1 MQEKKDELALSYE
14 RCKELNKRFG
24 KSYYYSTYLLPKAS
38 RKYIHSLYAFCR
50 YADDIVD
57 DFGPSDITSRK
68 ERLKR
73 FGDDF
78 YRDLKLGRS
87 EDPILKA
94 VVNTVELFEIEV
106 ELFDKFL
113 HSMEMDFAKLRY
125 ETYDELLI
133 YMEGS
138 AAVIGEMTL
147 PVLEPSS
154 KYAREPAR
162 QLGFAFQL
170 TNFIRDVEEDLKR
183 GRIYLPLED
192 VEKFD
197 ALDDLLLNK
206 NTPKV
211 KDLISFEIDRA
222 NEHYSSSLDGDGY
235 LPPRSLACVQGAR
248 DLYSGIL
255 EEVRKSNYQVFGH
268 RATVSTYRKLTTAA
282 RTILL

>member
-1 MQEKKDELALSYE
+1 MQEENEALALSYE
-14 RCKELNKRFG
+14 RCKGLNKQFG

-57 DFGPSDITSRK
+57 DFDPSDLASRK
-68 ERLKR
+68 ERLKK

-78 YRDLKLGRS
+78 YRDLKGGQS
-87 EDPILKA
+87 DDPILRA
-94 VVNTVELFEIEV
+94 VVNTVKLFDIDI

-113 HSMEMDFAKLRY
+113 RSMEMDFSKTRY
-125 ETYDELLI
+125 ETYDELLV

-183 GRIYLPLED
+183 GRIYLPLAD
-192 VEKFD
+192 IEKFG
-197 ALDDLLLNK
+197 ALKDLELCK
-206 NTPKV
+206 NTDKV
-211 KDLISFEIDRA
+211 KDLVSFEIERA
-222 NEHYSSSLDGDGY
+222 SEHYAASIEGDKY
-235 LPPRSLACVQGAR
+235 LPPRSSACVQAAR

-255 EEVRKSNYQVFGH
+255 EEVKKNDNQIFGH
-268 RATVSTYRKLTTAA
+268 RATVSTYRKLKTAA
-282 RTILL
+282 RTVIL

>member
-1 MQEKKDELALSYE
+1 MRQDNDSLAKSYE
-14 RCKELNKRFG
+14 KCKELNKRFG

-57 DFGPSDITSRK
+57 DFDPSDLASRR
-68 ERLKR
+68 ERLKK

-78 YRDLKLGRS
+78 YRDLQVGRS
-87 EDPILKA
+87 SDVILKA
-94 VVNTVELFEIEV
+94 VVNTVKEFDIDKV
-106 ELFDKFL
+106 LFDKFL
-113 HSMEMDFAKLRY
+113 FSMEMDFTKTRY
-125 ETYDELLI
+125 ETYDDLLV

-192 VEKFD
+192 IEKFG
-197 ALDDLLLNK
+197 AIDDIIRN
-206 NTPKV
+206 NNSDKV
-211 KDLISFEIDRA
+211 KELVAFEITRA
-222 NEHYSSSLDGDGY
+222 QEHYSESLLGDVY
-235 LPPRSLACVQGAR
+235 LPPRSAACVQAAR
-248 DLYSGIL
+248 QLYSGIL
-255 EEVRKSNYQVFGH
+255 EEVEKADYKIFGK
-268 RATVSTYRKLTTAA
+268 RATVSMYKKLKTAA
-282 RTILL
+282 RTVLL

>member
-1 MQEKKDELALSYE
+1 MKDEKDALALSYE

-24 KSYYYSTYLLPKAS
+24 KSYYYSTYLLPKSS

-57 DFGPSDITSRK
+57 DFDPSDLASRK
-68 ERLKR
+68 ERLKK
-73 FGDDF
+73 FSDDF
-78 YRDLKLGRS
+78 YHDLKVGQS
-87 EDPILKA
+87 SDPILRA
-94 VVNTVELFEIEV
+94 VIHTVKLFDIEV

-113 HSMEMDFAKLRY
+113 HSMEMDFSKTRY
-125 ETYDELLI
+125 ETYDELLG

-183 GRIYLPLED
+183 NRIYLPLSD

-197 ALDDLLLNK
+197 ALEDLLLNK
-206 NTPKV
+206 NSERV
-211 KDLISFEIDRA
+211 RDLISFEIDRA
-222 NEHYSSSLDGDGY
+222 REHYLQSLAGDCY
-235 LPPRSLACVQGAR
+235 LPPRSAACVQAAR

-255 EEVRKSNYQVFGH
+255 QEVEKSNYQIFGH
-268 RATVSTYRKLTTAA
+268 RATVSMYRKLKTAA
-282 RTILL
+282 RTVVI

>member
-1 MQEKKDELALSYE
+1 MQEENEALALSYE
-14 RCKELNKRFG
+14 RCKGLNKQFG

-57 DFGPSDITSRK
+57 DFDPSDLASRK
-68 ERLKR
+68 ERLKK

-78 YRDLKLGRS
+78 YRDLKGGQS
-87 EDPILKA
+87 DDPILRA
-94 VVNTVELFEIEV
+94 VVNTVKLFDIDI

-113 HSMEMDFAKLRY
+113 RSMEMDFSKTRY
-125 ETYDELLI
+125 ETYDELLV

-183 GRIYLPLED
+183 GRIYLPLAD
-192 VEKFD
+192 IEKFG
-197 ALDDLLLNK
+197 ALKDLELCK
-206 NTPKV
+206 NTDKV
-211 KDLISFEIDRA
+211 KDLVSLEIERA
-222 NEHYSSSLDGDGY
+222 SEHYAASIEGDKY
-235 LPPRSLACVQGAR
+235 LPPRSSACVQAAR

-255 EEVRKSNYQVFGH
+255 EEVKKNDYQIFGH
-268 RATVSTYRKLTTAA
+268 RATVSMYRKLKSAA
-282 RTILL
+282 RTVIL